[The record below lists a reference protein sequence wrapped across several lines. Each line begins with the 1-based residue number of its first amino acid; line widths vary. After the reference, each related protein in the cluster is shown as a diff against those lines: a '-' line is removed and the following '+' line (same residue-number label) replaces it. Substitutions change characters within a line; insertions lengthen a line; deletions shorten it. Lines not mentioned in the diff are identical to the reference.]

1 MNYVGP
7 AAIGALS
14 GLRSL
19 SAPAVLAKNMGGE
32 KAERIASVLA
42 LSEMVLDKLPFVPDR
57 TKPPSL
63 AFRALSG
70 AICGYVIAGRRR
82 SSTQR
87 WMSAF
92 VGGTAAIAASYAG
105 LQFRKSVQL
114 PKIVAALAE
123 DAIVVGAGAVIR
135 YEIGA

>member
-1 MNYVGP
+1 MNYAGP

-19 SAPAVLAKNMGGE
+19 SAPAAIARSIGGE
-32 KAERIASVLA
+32 NAERVASVLA

-70 AICGYVIAGRRR
+70 AVCGYAIAGKKRC
-82 SSTQR
+82 STQR

-92 VGGTAAIAASYAG
+92 VGGAAAVAAAYAG
-105 LQFRKSVQL
+105 LQFRRNVRL

-123 DAIVVGAGAVIR
+123 DAIVVGAGALIR
-135 YEIGA
+135 YEIGS

>member
-1 MNYVGP
+1 MNYAGP

-19 SAPAVLAKNMGGE
+19 SAPAVLAKRMGGE

-42 LSEMVLDKLPFVPDR
+42 LSEMALDKLPFVPDR
-57 TKPPSL
+57 TKAPSL

-70 AICGYVIAGRRR
+70 AVCGYLIAGRKG
-82 SSTQR
+82 SSTQK

-92 VGGTAAIAASYAG
+92 VGGAAAVAASYAG
-105 LQFRKSVQL
+105 LQFRRKVGL
-114 PKIVAALAE
+114 PKIVAAFAE
-123 DAIVVGAGAVIR
+123 DALVVGAGAIIR

>member
-1 MNYVGP
+1 MNYAGP

-19 SAPAVLAKNMGGE
+19 SAPAVLAKSIGGE
-32 KAERIASVLA
+32 KAERIASLLA
-42 LSEMVLDKLPFVPDR
+42 LSEMALDKLPFVPDR

-70 AICGYVIAGRRR
+70 AFCGYVIAGRKV
-82 SSTQR
+82 SSTQK

-105 LQFRKSVQL
+105 LHFRQSVRL

-123 DAIVVGAGAVIR
+123 DAIVVSAGALIR
-135 YEIGA
+135 YEI